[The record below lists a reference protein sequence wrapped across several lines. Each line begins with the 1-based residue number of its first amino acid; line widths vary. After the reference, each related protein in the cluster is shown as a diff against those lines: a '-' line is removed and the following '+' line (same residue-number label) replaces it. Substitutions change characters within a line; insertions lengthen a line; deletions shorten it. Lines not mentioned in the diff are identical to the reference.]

1 MLIRLILICIKLNT
15 MNRYTPLFIALVLTT
30 FCQKGWAEEKP
41 KILDSVEVKGFPFR
55 YQPDQTTTAMKTETA
70 LIDVPQAV
78 NVVTEQQIEDQ
89 AMVGMADVLRYVPG
103 AGMAQGEGHRDA
115 PVLRGNLSTSD
126 FYTNSIRDDAQYYR
140 DLYNVTQVE
149 ILKGPNALIFGRGG
163 TGGIINRI
171 IKEADGIDRNDFLLR
186 AGSYAFYRAQ
196 ADVGDTANDN
206 LAYRFNALY
215 ENSGSFRDGV
225 TTELAGLTPSM
236 AFGVGADSRMVLTA
250 EGYYDR
256 RTVDRGI
263 PSFQGRPLQTPRS
276 LFFGS
281 AEDSNASTDIGSL
294 EVLFE
299 GNYGGALLTNRTRI
313 AQYDKFYQNIF
324 PGKVNADASLVQ
336 ISAYNNETS
345 RTNWFNQ
352 TDYVFDAVTGSISHL
367 LVTGLEIG
375 QQETSNFR
383 NTGYFGAAGS
393 TQTIEWVNVG
403 DPKPL
408 LPISFRQS
416 ATDADASSDAFNTAV
431 YIQDQMAFG
440 EHWQF
445 ILGLRMDWF
454 SLDYDNHRNQTR
466 TSENF
471 HALSPRAGLIY
482 NPIETVSIYAAYT
495 ESFLP
500 RAGEQLSSLTPVNA
514 NLDPESFD
522 NSEIGVKWQITDGL
536 FTSLAIYQL
545 NRGNVAVNDPANPGQ
560 FLLLDA
566 QKNQGLEW
574 EITGNLTE
582 SLQFVAG
589 YAYQDASYTRDVSS
603 TVSKGTVLPLV
614 PEHSGYVWG
623 LWNINSRWGIGL
635 GMNSQSQVFTST
647 TNDVILPGFARFDG
661 AVYFTQSDRVK
672 WQVNIENITDRGYFS
687 TAHNDNN
694 ISIGTPRV
702 VQLTANLS
710 F

>member
-1 MLIRLILICIKLNT
+1 MSHRCTLGFT
-15 MNRYTPLFIALVLTT
+15 VLLTIIST
-30 FCQKGWAEEKP
+30 QAWSESKP
-41 KILDSVEVKGFPFR
+41 VTLEPVTVTGFPFR
-55 YQPDQTTTAMKTETA
+55 YQPADTSTAMKTETA

-78 NVVTEQQIEDQ
+78 SVVTEQQIEDQ

-140 DLYNVTQVE
+140 DLYNVSQVE

-171 IKEADGIDRNDFLLR
+171 IKEADGVDRNDFLLR

-196 ADVGDTANDN
+196 ADVGDAANEN

-225 TTELAGLTPSM
+225 STELAGLTPSM
-236 AFGVGADSRMVLTA
+236 AFGVGANSRMVLTA

-263 PSFQGRPLQTPRS
+263 PSFHGRPLQTSHS

-294 EVLFE
+294 EILFE
-299 GNYGGALLTNRTRI
+299 GNYNGALLTNRTRI
-313 AQYDKFYQNIF
+313 AQYEKFYQNVF
-324 PGKVNADASLVQ
+324 PGNVNADASLVQ

-352 TDYVFDAVTGSISHL
+352 TDYVFNVVTGNIGHVL
-367 LVTGLEIG
+367 MTGLEIG

-383 NTGYFGAAGS
+383 NTGYFGAPGS
-393 TQTIEWVNVG
+393 TQTIEWVSVG

-408 LPISFRQS
+408 LPISFHQS
-416 ATDADASSDAFNTAV
+416 ATDADSSSDAFNTAA

-454 SLDYDNHRNQTR
+454 TMDYDNYRNQTR

-471 HALSPRAGLIY
+471 HALTPRAGLIY

-522 NSEIGVKWQITDGL
+522 NSEIGVKWQINDGL

-545 NRGNVAVNDPANPGQ
+545 NRGNVAVNDPDNPGQ

-566 QKNQGLEW
+566 QRNQGLEW
-574 EITGNLTE
+574 EITGNLSE

-589 YAYQDASYTRDVSS
+589 YAYQDASYIRDVSS

-614 PEHSGYVWG
+614 PEHSGYAWG
-623 LWNINSRWGIGL
+623 LWNINSQWGIGL

-647 TNDVILPGFARFDG
+647 TNNVILPGFTRFDG
-661 AVYFTQSDRVK
+661 AVYFTPSDRIK
-672 WQVNIENITDRGYFS
+672 WQINIENITDRAYYS

-702 VQLTANLS
+702 VQLTANLN